1 MPIPSS
7 PLPRPRQDFVCEDVL
22 SLDQKAAR
30 PHAWHEPDEVTN
42 IALDRTTYP
51 SDVLDT
57 ESGGKL
63 LTVIGESLID
73 RIQSPGELPHIAEH
87 VGGSPLNVA
96 VGCRRLGLPTR
107 IVTHAGKDIRGQ
119 LITDHLADNGV
130 QVLSGGTSPTSVAT
144 ASLGPDGSASYG
156 FYLDWDIKNV
166 SLAAWES
173 VEASFHVHTGSIA
186 TMLMPGARTVY
197 ELVQTARERA
207 TVSYDPNCRPTVIP
221 DVDYARAQAELFVRQ
236 SDVVKASDEDLR
248 WLYPELSLKQA
259 MAAWLELG
267 PALIVVTQG
276 PLGPMALS
284 RSARIAL
291 PAHPVTVADT
301 VGAGD
306 SFMAALISALDQ
318 LDLLGP
324 HGRERLQKITEEN
337 LRTILTYATTASAI
351 TCSRAGAN
359 PPSLG
364 EIGLLP
370 VSVRESR

>member
-1 MPIPSS
+1 MPTPNS
-7 PLPRPRQDFVCEDVL
+7 PLPHPRQDSVCEAEML
-22 SLDQKAAR
+22 SLDQKTVR
-30 PHAWHEPDEVTN
+30 PHEGHEFPN
-42 IALDRTTYP
+42 SALDRTTYP
-51 SDVLDT
+51 SDLLDT

-73 RIQSPGELPHIAEH
+73 RIQSSSELPDIAEH

-107 IVTHAGKDIRGQ
+107 LITHVGEDIQGQ
-119 LITDHLADNGV
+119 LITDHLTDNGV
-130 QVLSGGTSPTSVAT
+130 QMLSGGTSPTSVAT
-144 ASLGPDGSASYG
+144 ASLGPDGSASYD
-156 FYLDWDIKNV
+156 FCLDWDIKNV
-166 SLAAWES
+166 SLAALES
-173 VEASFHVHTGSIA
+173 VEASFHVHAGSIA
-186 TMLMPGARTVY
+186 TMLMPGARTAY
-197 ELVQTARERA
+197 ELVQAAHEHA

-221 DVDYARAQAELFVRQ
+221 DVDYARMQAEVFVRQ

-248 WLYPELSLKQA
+248 WLYPELTLDQA

-284 RSARIAL
+284 RSSRAEL

-324 HGRERLQKITEEN
+324 QRREKLQKLTEEN
-337 LRTILTYATTASAI
+337 LLAILSYATTASAI

-359 PPSLG
+359 PPSLD
-364 EIGLLP
+364 EIGPLP
-370 VSVRESR
+370 VSVQESA